1 VPADDVRHYA
11 GVDRQFDCLGKVARG
26 DFNLMAAGG
35 EFRNQSM
42 KEGHMRRVGE
52 IDPDSHGL

>member
-1 VPADDVRHYA
+1 
-11 GVDRQFDCLGKVARG
+11 
-26 DFNLMAAGG
+26 MAAVG